1 MRAKILHSSV
11 IILFVLIGLAVF
23 NLCIIKGNKF
33 RQLSDKN
40 CIRFLSQVGC
50 RGKIL
55 DRNNK
60 VIVDSY
66 LTYDVMVFF
75 QDKSQIEKTLSGLSR
90 ILGVDS
96 HELKRRFKSSYV
108 ASFLPV
114 CIEKNVDIK
123 KAIALEES
131 KLDLPGVLVQPHPLR
146 HYPYGSLA
154 SHVIGYLNQIDR
166 SRLGRLSDYGYSA
179 GDVVGFGGV
188 EEKYDY
194 FLRESD
200 GAFSVE
206 VDHKGKLV
214 RILGYR
220 PPQSGKDIQLALSL
234 DVQEII
240 EDALHGRKGS
250 VIIMDP
256 YTGEIIAMASAP
268 GFNPAV
274 FINKSSSQI
283 SRLFTDSDA
292 PLVNRAIS
300 GVYPPGSVFK
310 IIMASAGLE
319 TKKINTHTSFF
330 CPGAIHVGK
339 REFKCWDTHN
349 QQDLTAALAHSCDVF
364 FYRTGLLLGGDAI
377 HDYAIKFGLSKPTSV
392 DLPYEK
398 NGFVPSPLWKRI
410 YRMQNWYDGDTANF
424 SIGQGDLMTTPLQI
438 TRVTAVFAN
447 GGFLVT
453 PHVIKNIQ
461 DYEIPAYNRKPAKA
475 GIQPNTL
482 NAVRSGMRAVA
493 ADPQGTA
500 GILSGIGIPIAGKT
514 GTVQVSQGQPHAWFT
529 GYLPY
534 DKPKYV
540 MTVFLEHGGSGYAS
554 VVLAK
559 QIVERMIDKKLIE

>member
-23 NLCIIKGNKF
+23 NLCVIKGNKF

-40 CIRFLSQVGC
+40 CIRFLSQAGC
-50 RGKIL
+50 RGKIF

-75 QDKSQIEKTLSGLSR
+75 QDKSQIEKTLSGSSK

-96 HELKRRFKSSYV
+96 QELKRRFKSSYV

-123 KAIALEES
+123 KAIALEEL
-131 KLDLPGVLVQPHPLR
+131 KLDLPGILVQPHPLR
-146 HYPYGSLA
+146 HYPHGSLA

-166 SRLGRLSDYGYSA
+166 SRLGGLSDYGYSA
-179 GDVVGFGGV
+179 GDVVGFGGI

-220 PPQSGKDIQLALSL
+220 PPQSGKDIQVALSL

-240 EDALHGRKGS
+240 EDALHDRKGS

-283 SRLFTDSDA
+283 ARLFTDSDA

-300 GVYPPGSVFK
+300 GIYPPGSVFK
-310 IIMASAGLE
+310 IVMASAGLE

-349 QQDLTAALAHSCDVF
+349 QQNLTAALAHSCDVF

-398 NGFVPSPLWKRI
+398 NGFVPSPLWKRLH
-410 YRMQNWYDGDTANF
+410 RMQNWYDGDTANF

-461 DYEIPAYNRKPAKA
+461 DYEIPAYNRKPAKT

-482 NAVRSGMRAVA
+482 NAVRSGMRAVV

-500 GILSGIGIPIAGKT
+500 GILSSISIPIAGKT

-534 DKPKYV
+534 DNPKYV